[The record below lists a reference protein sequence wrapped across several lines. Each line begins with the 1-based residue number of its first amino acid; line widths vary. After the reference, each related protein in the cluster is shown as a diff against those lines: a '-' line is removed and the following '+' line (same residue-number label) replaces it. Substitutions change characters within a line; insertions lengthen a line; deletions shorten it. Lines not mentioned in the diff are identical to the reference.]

1 MEWWKSWL
9 NRQDFKYSSV
19 QRLSNLESYCA
30 AAGWLTSVYCGW
42 CVCAKLIISWQWI
55 WREADSRNNNITII
69 TLQLHTW
76 TPEHGKTGLYPNHLH
91 IGHTVSYFQPGSEV
105 DCPQLGL
112 APLAALAVITHT
124 FHNSTFGAFIV
135 AMRIQCQVRTENL
148 HCTTFYECNFKHWP
162 DACMVFSAFQQP
174 YVIGDVW

>member
-55 WREADSRNNNITII
+55 WREADSRNNNITTIL
-69 TLQLHTW
+69 TLLHTW

-112 APLAALAVITHT
+112 APLLHSQSSRTLFIFQHSEHSSWRCGYSVKWGLRTYTAPHFMNAISNIDPMYMYTWC
-124 FHNSTFGAFIV
+124 FHQT
-135 AMRIQCQVRTENL
+135 
-148 HCTTFYECNFKHWP
+148 
-162 DACMVFSAFQQP
+162 
-174 YVIGDVW
+174 YVI